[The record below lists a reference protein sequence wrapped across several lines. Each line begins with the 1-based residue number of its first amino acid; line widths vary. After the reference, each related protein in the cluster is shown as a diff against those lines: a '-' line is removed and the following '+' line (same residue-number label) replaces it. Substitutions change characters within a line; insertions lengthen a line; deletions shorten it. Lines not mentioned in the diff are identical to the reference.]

1 MVLIIARFEVA
12 RGIYYPPFET
22 FMAREG
28 PNLRLSQFTC
38 HPCRQS

>member
-1 MVLIIARFEVA
+1 MVLIIARFEES

-28 PNLRLSQFTC
+28 PTSG
-38 HPCRQS
+38 